1 MAPGK
6 KNAARL
12 KAALVFIDES
22 GFLMAPYVRRSW
34 APKGATPV
42 LYQCGRSHRKVSAI
56 AALCVPAERDTVRGH
71 FRLHPAANIET
82 SRVLSFLRQL
92 SRQRKGKPFFVIWD
106 RWQPHKAKVVRTFLF
121 HSPAVG
127 FVFLP
132 SYAPELNPVEYVWNH
147 LKTNPMANDPHR
159 EVGTLSATTRR
170 HARSLNVFLANQP
183 PALVAMYPG
192 CLHLL
197 VGGDLTGGRQ
207 AAQLALPVVDIALQL
222 VIRG

>member
-42 LYQCGRSHRKVSAI
+42 LYQCGRSHQKVSAI
-56 AALCVPAERDTVRGH
+56 AALCVPAERNTVRCY

-92 SRQRKGKPFFVIWD
+92 SRQLKGKPFFVIWD
-106 RWQPHKAKVVRTFLF
+106 RWQPHKAKAVRTFLF
-121 HSPAVG
+121 HPPAVG

-159 EVGTLSATTRR
+159 EVGILSATTRR
-170 HARSLNVFLANQP
+170 HARSLQWKEGLLRSFLKHSPFFCAS
-183 PALVAMYPG
+183 
-192 CLHLL
+192 
-197 VGGDLTGGRQ
+197 GRTFFMQ
-207 AAQLALPVVDIALQL
+207 VSITHEHTRRDRSTHHVLA
-222 VIRG
+222 

>member
-6 KNAARL
+6 KNTARL

-42 LYQCGRSHRKVSAI
+42 LYQCGRSHQKVSAI
-56 AALCVPAERDTVRGH
+56 AALCVPAERNAVH
-71 FRLHPAANIET
+71 CYFRLHPAANIET

-92 SRQRKGKPFFVIWD
+92 SRQLKGKPFFVIWD
-106 RWQPHKAKVVRTFLF
+106 RWQPHKAKAVRTFLF
-121 HSPAVG
+121 HPPAVG

-159 EVGTLSATTRR
+159 EVGILSATTRR
-170 HARSLNVFLANQP
+170 HARSLQWKEGLLRSFLKHSP
-183 PALVAMYPG
+183 LF
-192 CLHLL
+192 LRL
-197 VGGDLTGGRQ
+197 R
-207 AAQLALPVVDIALQL
+207 
-222 VIRG
+222 